1 MISHRH
7 RILPFLRAFE
17 AVSRLGHVRS
27 AAAELHLTPGA
38 VSHQIRMLEQLLGI
52 ELFLRERRRLV
63 LTARGQEFRATVA
76 GMLRDLDRGLD
87 ALLPARAAE
96 RPRRLTVSTPSGL
109 GHVWLAPRLLDMT
122 EQLGL
127 DACETRI
134 GREMKDID
142 WRRVDLAVVYDDP
155 PWPGFHWEALP
166 DLRLSPLCSPAL
178 AGSLPLRRPRD
189 LARHRLLHED
199 DGAEWRR
206 WLSAART
213 EAPARHAYFNRL
225 SMAFN
230 AALTGQGVA
239 LVSDFLAR
247 KYIET
252 GQLLRPFAI
261 TIPAAK
267 RYHAVVAESRRDEP
281 LLARALDLII
291 HPDRY

>member
-1 MISHRH
+1 MTLHRH

-38 VSHQIRMLEQLLGI
+38 VSHQIRTLEEQLGL

-63 LTARGQEFRATVA
+63 LTQQGQEFRVTVA

-87 ALLPARAAE
+87 ALLPSRSVE
-96 RPRRLTVSTPSGL
+96 RPRKLTVSTPSGL
-109 GHVWLAPRLLDMT
+109 GHIWLAPRLL
-122 EQLGL
+122 ELANQLGI
-127 DACETRI
+127 DGFETRI
-134 GREMKDID
+134 GREMKDVD

-189 LARHRLLHED
+189 LTRHRLLHED

-206 WLSAART
+206 WLAAART
-213 EAPARHAYFNRL
+213 DPPPRNACFNRL

-267 RYHAVVAESRRDEP
+267 RYHVVVAESRRGEP
-281 LLARALDLII
+281 LLARALELIF
-291 HPDRY
+291 HPEQS

>member
-1 MISHRH
+1 MTIHRH
-7 RILPFLRAFE
+7 RVLPFLRAFE

-38 VSHQIRMLEQLLGI
+38 VSHQIRMLERVLGLG
-52 ELFLRERRRLV
+52 LFLRERRRLV
-63 LTARGQEFRATVA
+63 LTPQGQEFRATVA

-87 ALLPARAAE
+87 ALLPGREAE
-96 RPRRLTVSTPSGL
+96 RPRMLTVSSPSGI
-109 GHVWLAPRLLDMT
+109 GHVWLAPRLLEMT
-122 EQLGL
+122 GQLGL
-127 DACETRI
+127 DGFETRI
-134 GREMKDID
+134 GREMKDVD
-142 WRRVDLAVVYDDP
+142 WRRVDLALVYDDP
-155 PWPGFHWEALP
+155 PWPGFYWEALP

-189 LARHRLLHED
+189 LVRHRLLHED
-199 DGAEWRR
+199 DGAEWQR
-206 WLSAART
+206 WLSGART
-213 EAPARHAYFNRL
+213 DPPPRNAYFNRL

-239 LVSDFLAR
+239 PVSDFLAR

-267 RYHAVVAESRRDEP
+267 RYHVVVAESRRDEP

-291 HPDRY
+291 RPD